1 MLVELKLAEFTHEN
15 IGQLNTYVHWYKKN
29 IMGDGENPPVG
40 ILLCTTKDHVLME
53 YALAGMDDQ
62 LFVSKYQLKLPNKE
76 DMQKFIE
83 DKLREQES

>member
-1 MLVELKLAEFTHEN
+1 VLVELKLAEFTHEN